1 MKKLLVAL
9 LMVPAMAHAE
19 FMTGNQLHSKLNST
33 DVSERI
39 QALGYIQGVFDAG
52 QHFRHCAPDNIGI
65 TAGQIKDIVLK
76 YLNDRPALRNITAD
90 LLIID
95 ALKQIWPCPGQNKGR
110 GA

>member
-1 MKKLLVAL
+1 MRKLLVAL
-9 LMVPAMAHAE
+9 LMVPTIAHAE
-19 FMTGNQLHSKLNST
+19 FMTGNQLHSKLTGT

-65 TAGQIKDIVLK
+65 TAGQVRDIVLK
-76 YLNDRPALRNITAD
+76 YLNERPELRNFTAD

-95 ALKQIWPCPGQNKGR
+95 SLKQLWPCANQNKGR

>member
-1 MKKLLVAL
+1 MKKLLVVL

-19 FMTGNQLHSKLNST
+19 FMTGNQLHSKLNSSE
-33 DVSERI
+33 VSERI

-52 QHFRHCAPDNIGI
+52 QHYRHCAPDNIGI
-65 TAGQIKDIVLK
+65 TAGQVRDIVLN
-76 YLNDRPALRNITAD
+76 YLNAKPSVRNFTAD

-95 ALKQIWPCPGQNKGR
+95 ALKQIWPCANQNKGR